1 MLVGLV
7 LLGPPYLARRPTL
20 PSKNEFVVTLHD
32 SLLSSSA
39 RALSLRRRP
48 DLIARRQHYL
58 GRSYWIV
65 KDPVGLNYFRFQEE
79 EYALLNWLD
88 GRISLD
94 ELKDR
99 FEEEF
104 PPQKITLEELQQFLG
119 MLHRSGLVIAAVGG
133 QGKELLKRRRERRR
147 KELIGALSNVLC
159 IRFKGFD
166 PERFLN
172 WLYPLLSWF
181 FTRTAVT
188 GCILLGLSALTLVM
202 VQFQLFTSRLPAFH
216 EFFSFENALLLS
228 VTLGVTKVLHEFG
241 HGLTCK
247 HFGGECHEMG
257 VMVLV
262 LTPCLYCNVSDSWLL
277 PNKWHRAAIGAGGMY
292 VELILASLATWIWW
306 YSEPGLLNH
315 LCLNIMFV
323 CSVSTLIFNANP
335 LLRYDGYYIL
345 SDVTEIPNLR
355 QKSTSVLSRK
365 LGEWLLGMEQQDD
378 PFLPERNQIFFA
390 LYSVAA
396 AIYQWVIVYS
406 ILFFLYQVF
415 KPYRL
420 EKIGQMIA
428 LASLWGLVVMPLY
441 QLGKFFYVPGRL
453 EKVKKVRMF
462 SSLAAIIAVLL
473 AVFLIPLPHTVMAI
487 METQPHGADPVYV
500 VTAEGG
506 RLVELNVKAGQ
517 TVVKGQRLAKLENKD
532 LDMEIA
538 KLLEKEGGYE
548 VNLNVLRR
556 LDRSDHRSPDTI
568 PQLERS
574 LESVRKL
581 RKEKEADRDRL
592 VLKAP
597 RDGSVLPPPPTPA
610 THQEEGEGG
619 QLPSW
624 SGTPLDKEH
633 YQPFL
638 KEGVLFCL
646 VGDPRSLEAVL
657 VIDQGDIDFVEK
669 NQQVD
674 LKFDALPHDTLHGRI
689 ERISVSNLK
698 ITPRRL
704 STKAKG
710 ELPSKTDPDTGV
722 ERPQSAS
729 YQALVPISD
738 NEGVMPVG
746 LRGQAKIHT
755 APARWGPGC
764 GG

>member
-1 MLVGLV
+1 
-7 LLGPPYLARRPTL
+7 
-20 PSKNEFVVTLHD
+20 VVTLHD

-39 RALSLRRRP
+39 RPLSIRRRP

-88 GRISLD
+88 GNVSLD

-133 QGKELLKRRRERRR
+133 QGKQLLKRRRERRR
-147 KELIGALSNVLC
+147 KEFLGALANVLC

-172 WLYPLLSWF
+172 WLYPLVSWF
-181 FTRTAVT
+181 YTRTVVA
-188 GCILLGLSALTLVM
+188 GCILLGLSALTLVT
-202 VQFQLFTSRLPAFH
+202 VQFHVFTSRLPAFH
-216 EFFSFENALLLS
+216 EFFSFDNALLLS
-228 VTLGVTKVLHEFG
+228 VTLGITKVLHEFG
-241 HGLTCK
+241 HGLMCK

-292 VELILASLATWIWW
+292 VELVLASVATWIWW
-306 YSEPGLLNH
+306 FSEPGLLNN
-315 LCLNIMFV
+315 LCLNAMFV

-345 SDVTEIPNLR
+345 SDITEIPNLR

-365 LGEWLLGMEQQDD
+365 MGDWFLGLEQPDD
-378 PFLPERNQIFFA
+378 PFLPERNQVFFA

-396 AIYQWVIVYS
+396 AIYQWVVVYS
-406 ILFFLYQVF
+406 ILFFLYHVF

-420 EKIGQMIA
+420 EKIGQLLA
-428 LASLWGLVVMPLY
+428 LASLWGLIVMPLY

-462 SSLAAIIAVLL
+462 SSLGAVIGILL
-473 AVFLIPLPHTVMAI
+473 AVFLVPLPHTVMAI
-487 METQPHGADPVYV
+487 MEVQPHGADPVYV
-500 VTAEGG
+500 NATKGG
-506 RLVELNVKAGQ
+506 CLAQLDVKAGQ
-517 TVVKGQRLAKLENKD
+517 AVVKGQRLAVLENKD

-538 KLLEKEGGYE
+538 KLVGKEKEYE
-548 VNLNVLRR
+548 VKLNVLRT
-556 LDRSDHRSPDTI
+556 LDHSDHRSPETI
-568 PQLERS
+568 PQLVTA
-574 LESVRKL
+574 LESVRKQ
-581 RKEKEADRDRL
+581 RREEEADRDRL
-592 VLKAP
+592 ILKAA
-597 RDGSVLPPPPTPA
+597 RDGTVLPPPPTPA
-610 THQEEGEGG
+610 THQEEIEGG

-624 SGTPLDKEH
+624 SGTPLDKES
-633 YQPFL
+633 YRPFL

-646 VGDPRSLEAVL
+646 VGDPRNLEAVL
-657 VIDQGDIDFVEK
+657 VIDQGDIDFIK
-669 NQQVD
+669 PGQDVD
-674 LKFDALPHDTLHGRI
+674 LKFDALPHDTLHGKI
-689 ERISVSNLK
+689 ERISDTNLK
-698 ITPRRL
+698 ITPQRI
-704 STKAKG
+704 STTTHG
-710 ELPSKTDPDTGV
+710 ELPSKKDPDTGV
-722 ERPQSAS
+722 ESPQSAS
-729 YQALVPISD
+729 YQAIVPITD
-738 NEGVMPVG
+738 DEGVMIVG
-746 LRGQAKIHT
+746 LTGRAKIHT
-755 APARWGPGC
+755 DRLSLGARLWRLIMNTFNFRL
-764 GG
+764 